1 MRLSHIAFALPA
13 ALILTLLTV
22 SAAWPQEATDAA
34 MAAALGRIR
43 DDGLRDDWAFS
54 RLADLCDKIGP
65 RLSGSPQADAAVEQI
80 AAALRTAG
88 LTVTLQPVKVPHW
101 VRGEEQAEIIEY
113 PGRPAGVTQHLHLT
127 TLGGS
132 VATPAQGISAQ
143 VLVVHSFD
151 ELRAR
156 EGEARGKIV
165 VFDVPYNEILAENG
179 RSGTAYG
186 QGVVYRSHG
195 ASAAAQAGA
204 AAALVRTV
212 GGANYRLPHTGH
224 MDYDPKLPKIPT
236 AALSAEDAMW
246 VARLAAE
253 GPVTLRLKLL
263 PRTLPE
269 VESHNVIAD
278 WVGRERPEEVVIV
291 SGHLDSWDLAQ
302 GAIDD
307 GAGVASAMGAVRLL
321 QTLGLHA
328 RRTIRFVGW
337 MSEENGSAGG
347 QAYYFNLNSGTLE
360 RQIAAIE
367 SDSGAGRPLGVAAHV
382 TPGSLALFAPLMTA
396 LTPMGATIL
405 DQREEAG
412 GSDIEFLDAAGV
424 PTLAPIV
431 DTRTYFDYHH
441 SAADTL
447 DKIDPD
453 NIRRQVALMAMMA
466 YFVAEMPEAL
476 PRLPLSKPRVR

>member
-1 MRLSHIAFALPA
+1 MRPTLIAFPT
-13 ALILTLLTV
+13 ALILTLLMA
-22 SAAWPQEATDAA
+22 SAAQTQEAPDTA
-34 MAAALGRIR
+34 MATALGRIR
-43 DDGLRDDWAFS
+43 DAGLHDDWAYK
-54 RLADLCDKIGP
+54 RLADLCDKIGA
-65 RLSGSPQADAAVEQI
+65 RMSGSRQADAAVEQM
-80 AAALRTAG
+80 AAVLRAAG
-88 LTVTLQPVKVPHW
+88 LNVTLQPVKVPHW
-101 VRGEEQAEIIEY
+101 IRGEEQAEMIEY
-113 PGRPAGVTQHLHLT
+113 PGRPAGITQHLHLT

-132 VATPAQGISAQ
+132 VATPAQGISGQ

-151 ELRAR
+151 ELSAR

-165 VFDVPYNEILAENG
+165 VFDVPYNEALAENG
-179 RSGTAYG
+179 RSGAAYG
-186 QGVVYRSHG
+186 QGVVYRGQG
-195 ASAAAQAGA
+195 ASAAARVGA
-204 AAALVRTV
+204 TAALVRTV
-212 GGANYRLPHTGH
+212 GGANYRLPHTGQ
-224 MDYDPKLPKIPT
+224 MNYDPKLPKIPT

-246 VARLAAE
+246 ISRLAAE

-263 PRTLPE
+263 PQSLPD

-278 WVGRERPEEVVIV
+278 WAGRERPEDVVIV

-307 GAGVASAMGAVRLL
+307 GAGVTSAMGAVHLL

-347 QAYYFNLNSGTLE
+347 QAYFNLNSAALE

-367 SDSGAGRPLGVAAHV
+367 SDEGAGRPLGVSAHV
-382 TPGSLALFAPLMTA
+382 LPAALAQFSPLMTA
-396 LTPMGATIL
+396 LSPMGATLL
-405 DQREEAG
+405 DRSEHAG
-412 GSDIEFLDAAGV
+412 GSDIRYLDTAGV
-424 PTLAPIV
+424 PTLSPIV
-431 DTRTYFDYHH
+431 DSRTYFDYHH

-476 PRLPLSKPRVR
+476 ARLPPSNPRIR

>member
-1 MRLSHIAFALPA
+1 MRPTLIALPT
-13 ALILTLLTV
+13 ALIMMFLME
-22 SAAWPQEATDAA
+22 SAAWAQEVPDAA
-34 MAAALGRIR
+34 MATALGRIR
-43 DDGLRDDWAFS
+43 DAGLSDDWAYR
-54 RLADLCDKIGP
+54 RLADLCDKIGA

-80 AAALRTAG
+80 ATALRAAG
-88 LTVTLQPVKVPHW
+88 LTVSLQPVKVPHW

-113 PGRPAGVTQHLHLT
+113 PGRPAGVIQHLHLT

-132 VATPAQGISAQ
+132 VATPAQGISGQ

-156 EGEARGKIV
+156 AGEARGRIV
-165 VFDVPYNEILAENG
+165 VFDVPFNETLAVNG
-179 RSGTAYG
+179 RAGTAYG
-186 QGVVYRSHG
+186 QGVAYRSQG
-195 ASAAAQAGA
+195 ASAAARVGA
-204 AAALVRTV
+204 TAALVRTV
-212 GGANYRLPHTGH
+212 GGADYRLPHTGH
-224 MDYDPKLPKIPT
+224 MSYDPQVPKIPT

-246 VARLAAE
+246 LARLAAE

-263 PRTLPE
+263 PQSLPD

-278 WVGRERPEEVVIV
+278 WAGRERPDDVVIV

-321 QTLGLHA
+321 QSLGLHA
-328 RRTIRFVGW
+328 RRTIRFIGW

-347 QAYYFNLNSGTLE
+347 QAYFTLNSAALE
-360 RQIAAIE
+360 HQIAAIE
-367 SDSGAGRPLGVAAHV
+367 SDNGAGRPLGISAHV
-382 TPGSLALFAPLMTA
+382 PPVALAQFSPLMAA
-396 LTPMGATIL
+396 LSPMGATIL
-405 DQREEAG
+405 DRREEAG
-412 GSDIEFLDAAGV
+412 GSDVEFLDAAGV
-424 PTLAPIV
+424 PTLAPMV

-466 YFVAEMPEAL
+466 YFVADSPSSL
-476 PRLPLSKPRVR
+476 PRLPPSKPRVR

>member
-1 MRLSHIAFALPA
+1 MQATKFVFRAVLIGALM
-13 ALILTLLTV
+13 TT
-22 SAAWPQEATDAA
+22 
-34 MAAALGRIR
+34 AAASADQPSP
-43 DDGLRDDWAFS
+43 DDGLSAALARIRGAGVSDDWGYR

-65 RLSGSPQADAAVEQI
+65 RLSGSRQADAAVEQV
-80 AAALRTAG
+80 AAALRAAG

-113 PGRPAGVTQHLHLT
+113 PGRPAGVTQQLHLT

-143 VLVVHSFD
+143 ALVVHSFD
-151 ELRAR
+151 ELNAHAA
-156 EGEARGKIV
+156 EARGKIV
-165 VFDVPYNEILAENG
+165 VFDVPFNETLAVNG
-179 RSGTAYG
+179 RSGAAYG
-186 QGVVYRSHG
+186 QGVMYRVQG
-195 ASAAAQAGA
+195 ASAAARVGA

-212 GGANYRLPHTGH
+212 GGADYRLPHTGV
-224 MDYDPKLPKIPT
+224 MAYDPKLPKIPT

-246 VARLAAE
+246 VSRLAAE
-253 GPVTLRLKLL
+253 GPVTLRIKLL
-263 PRTLPE
+263 TQTLPDAD
-269 VESHNVIAD
+269 SHNVIAD
-278 WVGRERPEEVVIV
+278 WPGRERPEEIVIV

-307 GAGVASAMGAVRLL
+307 GAGVASAMGAVHLL
-321 QTLGLHA
+321 QSLKLQA

-347 QAYYFNLNSGTLE
+347 QAYFNLNSATLA

-367 SDSGAGRPLGVAAHV
+367 SDSGAGRPLGVSAHV
-382 TPGSLALFAPLMTA
+382 PAEALPQFKPLMAA
-396 LTPMGATIL
+396 LGPLGATIL
-405 DQREEAG
+405 DLREDAA
-412 GSDIEFLDAAGV
+412 GSDVEFLDAGGV
-424 PTLAPIV
+424 PTLAPLV

-447 DKIDPD
+447 DKIDPE
-453 NIRRQVALMAMMA
+453 NIRRQAAVMAMMA

-476 PRLPLSKPRVR
+476 PRLPPSKPRVR

>member
-1 MRLSHIAFALPA
+1 MRQFAIALLA
-13 ALILTLLTV
+13 AVTFTLLTQ
-22 SAAWPQEATDAA
+22 SAAWPEEAPDAA
-34 MAAALGRIR
+34 MATALGRIR
-43 DDGLRDDWAFS
+43 DAGLGDDWAYR
-54 RLADLCDKIGP
+54 RLADLCDKIGA
-65 RLSGSPQADAAVEQI
+65 RMSGSRQADAAVEQI
-80 AAALRTAG
+80 AAALRATG
-88 LTVTLQPVKVPHW
+88 LEVTLQPVKVPHW
-101 VRGEEQAEIIEY
+101 VRGEESAEMIEY
-113 PGRPAGVTQHLHLT
+113 PGRPSGVVQHLHLT

-151 ELRAR
+151 ELRAH
-156 EGEARGKIV
+156 EAEARGKIV
-165 VFDVPYNEILAENG
+165 VFDVPFNETLAQNG
-179 RSGTAYG
+179 RAGTAYG
-186 QGVVYRSHG
+186 QGVAYRAQG
-195 ASAAAQAGA
+195 ASAAARVGA
-204 AAALVRTV
+204 TAALVRTV
-212 GGANYRLPHTGH
+212 GGANYRLPHTGE
-224 MDYDPKLPKIPT
+224 MDYEPSLPKIPT

-253 GPVTLRLKLL
+253 GPVSLRIKLL
-263 PRTLPE
+263 PQSLPE

-278 WVGRERPEEVVIV
+278 WAGRERPDEVVIV

-321 QTLGLHA
+321 QMLGLHA

-347 QAYYFNLNSGTLE
+347 QAYFNLNSAALE

-367 SDSGAGRPLGVAAHV
+367 SDNGAGRPLGVSAHV
-382 TPGSLALFAPLMTA
+382 PPAALAQFSPLMAA
-396 LTPMGATIL
+396 LSPLGATIL
-405 DQREEAG
+405 DRREEAA
-412 GSDIEFLDAAGV
+412 GSDVRYLDAGGV

-447 DKIDPD
+447 DKIEPE

-466 YFVAEMPEAL
+466 YFLAEMPEAL
-476 PRLPLSKPRVR
+476 PRLPPSKPRTR

>member
-1 MRLSHIAFALPA
+1 MRPSLVAFPA
-13 ALILTLLTV
+13 ALICSLLV
-22 SAAWPQEATDAA
+22 ISAAWPEEAPDKGLAA
-34 MAAALGRIR
+34 TLGRIR
-43 DDGLRDDWAFS
+43 DAGLSDEWTYR

-65 RLSGSPQADAAVEQI
+65 RMSGSPQAEAAVEQL
-80 AAALRTAG
+80 AAALRAAG
-88 LTVTLQPVKVPHW
+88 LKVTLQPVKVPHW

-113 PGRPAGVTQHLHLT
+113 PGRPAGVIQHLHLT

-132 VATPAQGISAQ
+132 VATPAQGISSQ

-151 ELRAR
+151 ELSARAA
-156 EGEARGKIV
+156 EAQGKIV
-165 VFDVPYNEILAENG
+165 VFDVPYNENLAVNG

-186 QGVVYRSHG
+186 QGVAYRTHG
-195 ASAAAQAGA
+195 ASAAARVGA
-204 AAALVRTV
+204 TAALVRTV
-212 GGANYRLPHTGH
+212 GGANYRLPHTGQ
-224 MDYDPKLPKIPT
+224 MNYDPKLPKIPT
-236 AALSAEDAMW
+236 AALSAEDSMW
-246 VARLAAE
+246 IARLAAE

-263 PRTLPE
+263 PQSLPE

-278 WVGRERPEEVVIV
+278 WVGRERPDDVVIV
-291 SGHLDSWDLAQ
+291 SGHLDSWDPAQ

-307 GAGVASAMGAVRLL
+307 GAGVVSAMGAVHLL

-347 QAYYFNLNSGTLE
+347 QAYFNLNSATLE

-367 SDSGAGRPLGVAAHV
+367 SDEGAGRPLGVSAHV
-382 TPGSLALFAPLMTA
+382 APESLTLFNPLMTA
-396 LTPMGATIL
+396 LIPMGATIL
-405 DQREEAG
+405 DLREGPG
-412 GSDIEFLDAAGV
+412 GSDVEYLDAGGV

-431 DTRTYFDYHH
+431 DSRTYFDYHH

-447 DKIDPD
+447 DKVDPD

-466 YFVAEMPEAL
+466 YFVADMPEAL
-476 PRLPLSKPRVR
+476 PRLPPSKPRVR

>member
-1 MRLSHIAFALPA
+1 MRLSLMVLPA
-13 ALILTLLTV
+13 ALILVLLTGP
-22 SAAWPQEATDAA
+22 SAWSEETPDAA
-34 MAAALGRIR
+34 MATALGRIR
-43 DDGLRDDWAFS
+43 DAGLADDWAYR
-54 RLADLCDKIGP
+54 RLADLCDKIGA
-65 RLSGSPQADAAVEQI
+65 RMSGSRQADAAVEQI
-80 AAALRTAG
+80 AAALRAAG
-88 LTVTLQPVKVPHW
+88 LNVTLQPVKVPHW
-101 VRGEEQAEIIEY
+101 VRGEELAEMIEY
-113 PGRPAGVTQHLHLT
+113 PGRPTGVVQHLHLT

-132 VATPAQGISAQ
+132 VATPAQGIAAQ
-143 VLVVHSFD
+143 VLVMHSFD
-151 ELRAR
+151 ELRAH
-156 EGEARGKIV
+156 EVEARGRIV
-165 VFDVPYNEILAENG
+165 VFDVPFNETLAQNG
-179 RSGTAYG
+179 RAGTAYG
-186 QGVVYRSHG
+186 QGVAYRAQG
-195 ASAAAQAGA
+195 ASAAARVGA
-204 AAALVRTV
+204 TAALVRTV
-212 GGANYRLPHTGH
+212 GGANYRLPHTGE
-224 MDYDPKLPKIPT
+224 MDYEPGFPKIPT

-253 GPVTLRLKLL
+253 GPVTLRIKLL
-263 PRTLPE
+263 PQLLPE

-278 WVGRERPEEVVIV
+278 WAGRERPDEVVIV

-347 QAYYFNLNSGTLE
+347 QAYFNLNSAALE

-367 SDSGAGRPLGVAAHV
+367 SDNGAGRPLGVSAHV
-382 TPGSLALFAPLMTA
+382 PPAAMAQFSPLMAA
-396 LTPMGATIL
+396 LSPLGATIL
-405 DQREEAG
+405 DRREEAG
-412 GSDIEFLDAAGV
+412 GSDVRYLDGGGV

-431 DTRTYFDYHH
+431 DTRAYFDYHH

-447 DKIDPD
+447 DKIEPE

-476 PRLPLSKPRVR
+476 PRLPPSKPRAH

>member
-1 MRLSHIAFALPA
+1 MRLSLIALPS
-13 ALILTLLTV
+13 ALILTLIM
-22 SAAWPQEATDAA
+22 SAAARPEEAPDAGL
-34 MAAALGRIR
+34 AAALGRIR
-43 DDGLRDDWAFS
+43 DAGLHDDWAYR

-65 RLSGSPQADAAVEQI
+65 RLSGSRQADAAVEQI
-80 AAALRTAG
+80 ASALRAAG
-88 LTVTLQPVKVPHW
+88 LNVTLQPVKVPHW

-143 VLVVHSFD
+143 VLVVRSFD

-165 VFDVPYNEILAENG
+165 VFDVPFNETLAENG
-179 RSGTAYG
+179 RAGTAYG
-186 QGVVYRSHG
+186 QGVAYRGQG
-195 ASAAAQAGA
+195 ASAAARAGA
-204 AAALVRTV
+204 SAALVRTV
-212 GGANYRLPHTGH
+212 GGANYQLPHTGQ
-224 MDYDPKLPKIPT
+224 MNYDSKLANIPT

-253 GPVTLRLKLL
+253 GPVTLHLKLL
-263 PRTLPE
+263 PQSLPE

-278 WVGRERPEEVVIV
+278 WAGRERPEDVVIV
-291 SGHLDSWDLAQ
+291 SGHVDSWDLAQ

-307 GAGVASAMGAVRLL
+307 GAGVASAMGAVHLL
-321 QTLGLHA
+321 QTLGLHG

-347 QAYYFNLNSGTLE
+347 QAYFNLNSAALE

-367 SDSGAGRPLGVAAHV
+367 SDEGAGRPLGVSAHV
-382 TPGSLALFAPLMTA
+382 LPATLAQFSPLMTA
-396 LTPMGATIL
+396 LAPMGATLL
-405 DQREEAG
+405 DRGEEPG
-412 GSDIEFLDAAGV
+412 GADIEYLDAGGV

-447 DKIDPD
+447 DKVEPE
-453 NIRRQVALMAMMA
+453 NIRRQVALLAMMA
-466 YFVAEMPEAL
+466 YFVADSPSAL
-476 PRLPLSKPRVR
+476 QRLPPSKPRVH

>member
-1 MRLSHIAFALPA
+1 MRPKPLVFST
-13 ALILTLLTV
+13 ALICSLLIGSVARPEEAPDV
-22 SAAWPQEATDAA
+22 S
-34 MAAALGRIR
+34 MSLALARIR
-43 DDGLRDDWAFS
+43 DDGLKDDWAYQ

-65 RLSGSPQADAAVEQI
+65 RMSGSPQADAAVEQI
-80 AAALRTAG
+80 AAAMRAAG
-88 LTVTLQPVKVPHW
+88 LSVTLQPVKVPHW
-101 VRGEEQAEIIEY
+101 VRGEEQAEMIEY
-113 PGRPAGVTQHLHLT
+113 PGRPAGVFQHLHLT

-151 ELRAR
+151 ELTAR
-156 EGEARGKIV
+156 HGEARGKIV
-165 VFDVPYNEILAENG
+165 VFDVPFNETLAKNG
-179 RSGTAYG
+179 RAGTANR
-186 QGVVYRSHG
+186 QGVIYRTHG
-195 ASAAAQAGA
+195 ASAAARAGA
-204 AAALVRTV
+204 TAALVRTV
-212 GGANYRLPHTGH
+212 GGANYQLPHTGQ
-224 MDYDPKLPKIPT
+224 MNYDPKLPKIPT

-246 VARLAAE
+246 ISRLAAE

-263 PRTLPE
+263 PQTLPE

-278 WVGRERPEEVVIV
+278 WAGRERPDEVVIV

-321 QTLGLHA
+321 EALGLHA

-347 QAYYFNLNSGTLE
+347 QAYFNLNRATLE

-367 SDSGAGRPLGVAAHV
+367 SDNGGGRPLGVSAHISSAAM
-382 TPGSLALFAPLMTA
+382 AQFAPLIAA

-405 DQREEAG
+405 DQRDEAG
-412 GSDIEFLDAAGV
+412 GSDVEYLDAGGV

-447 DKIDPD
+447 DKIEPE
-453 NIRRQVALMAMMA
+453 NIRRQVALLAMMA

-476 PRLPLSKPRVR
+476 PRLPPSKPRTH

>member
-1 MRLSHIAFALPA
+1 MVLLA
-13 ALILTLLTV
+13 ALILALL
-22 SAAWPQEATDAA
+22 SEPAAWAEEAPDAA
-34 MAAALGRIR
+34 MNTALGRIR
-43 DDGLRDDWAFS
+43 DAGLADDWAYR
-54 RLADLCDKIGP
+54 RLADLCDKIGA
-65 RLSGSPQADAAVEQI
+65 RMSGSRQADAAVEQI
-80 AAALRTAG
+80 AAALRAAG
-88 LTVTLQPVKVPHW
+88 LDVTLQPVKVPHW
-101 VRGEEQAEIIEY
+101 ARGEELAEMIEY
-113 PGRPAGVTQHLHLT
+113 PGRPAGVIQHLHLT

-132 VATPAQGISAQ
+132 VATPAQGLAAQ

-151 ELRAR
+151 ELRAH
-156 EGEARGKIV
+156 EAEARGKIV
-165 VFDVPYNEILAENG
+165 LFDVPFNETLAQNG
-179 RSGTAYG
+179 RAGTAYG
-186 QGVVYRSHG
+186 QGVAYRAQG
-195 ASAAAQAGA
+195 ASAAARVGA
-204 AAALVRTV
+204 TAALVRTV
-212 GGANYRLPHTGH
+212 GGANYRLPHTGE
-224 MDYDPKLPKIPT
+224 MDYEPGLPKIPT

-253 GPVTLRLKLL
+253 GPVTLRIKLL
-263 PRTLPE
+263 PQSLPE

-278 WVGRERPEEVVIV
+278 WAGRERPDEVVIV

-321 QTLGLHA
+321 HTLGLHA

-347 QAYYFNLNSGTLE
+347 QAYFNLNSAALE

-367 SDSGAGRPLGVAAHV
+367 SDNGAGRPLGVSAHV
-382 TPGSLALFAPLMTA
+382 PPAALAQFSPLMAA
-396 LTPMGATIL
+396 LSPLGATIL
-405 DQREEAG
+405 DRREEAG
-412 GSDIEFLDAAGV
+412 GSDVRYLDGGGV

-447 DKIDPD
+447 DKIEPE

-476 PRLPLSKPRVR
+476 PRLPPSKPRVR